1 MLRKNDF
8 NHRRAL
14 NDFSDVDEVAGM
26 DAKIS
31 IICGNCGMK
40 VKNACLNKNSLN
52 QMQFRHDYP
61 YDL

>member
-31 IICGNCGMK
+31 TICGNCGMK

-52 QMQFRHDYP
+52 QMQFRYDYP